1 MNISREKIIRYG
13 LFGGLG
19 FLFLLGI
26 FALVSRDN
34 LFRFLNDP
42 RVPFQTYTP
51 PPAADYT
58 QAAAWA
64 MPPTETNGAS
74 VFVVTPTIYW
84 GGKNWNT
91 PIDAP
96 KPRERLWRVAIPNWA
111 GPFAKS
117 GVVSIPYYRA
127 ASLFSFLTIRG
138 DARGARRLAYEDVLR
153 AFDAFV
159 AQTGGKGPIILAGTE
174 QGGLHV
180 LGLLQDRFNNPYL
193 RERLAAAYILD
204 FAVPLDLFEGSLKG
218 LSPCK
223 DKADSRCVITYGA
236 FQPREKA
243 EIKRFAER
251 TLVWDEHG
259 QLTPT
264 KGRALAC
271 VNPIL
276 GGAVDDFAPKR
287 LHLGGVAA
295 TGLEWGT
302 APAPMPAQT
311 SAQCADGILLVDRPK
326 SRALRKGMGF
336 GKRFKPDPFNLF
348 YEDLSKDALRRV
360 ENLNNRFKT
369 EGRLA
374 PPFENS
380 MEITDSPIRGVPG
393 G

>member
-1 MNISREKIIRYG
+1 MNTSRDKIIRYG

-19 FLFLLGI
+19 FLFLLGV

-42 RVPFQTYTP
+42 RVPFQTYIP
-51 PPAADYT
+51 PTAPDY
-58 QAAAWA
+58 ANAEAWA
-64 MPPTETNGAS
+64 IAPQKTQNAS
-74 VFVVTPTIYW
+74 VFVVTPTVYW
-84 GGKNWNT
+84 GGKDWNT
-91 PIDAP
+91 PIDAA
-96 KPRERLWRVAIPNWA
+96 KPRARLWRVVIPNWA
-111 GPFAKS
+111 GPFARA
-117 GVVSIPYYRA
+117 GAVSIPYYRA
-127 ASLFSFLTIRG
+127 ASLFSFLTIRS
-138 DARGARRLAYEDVLR
+138 DARGARKLAYEDVLQ

-159 AQTGGKGPIILAGTE
+159 AQIGGKGPIILVGAE

-180 LGLLQDRFNNPYL
+180 LGLLQDRFNDPYL

-204 FAVPLDLFEGSLKG
+204 FAVPLDLFDGPLKG
-218 LSPCK
+218 LSPCR
-223 DKADSRCVITYGA
+223 DKEDARCIVTYGP
-236 FQPREKA
+236 FQPREKS

-251 TLVWDEHG
+251 TMVWDRNGLLH
-259 QLTPT
+259 PT

-271 VNPIL
+271 VNPVL

-287 LHLGGVAA
+287 LHLGGAAA

-302 APAPMPAQT
+302 APVPMPAQT
-311 SAQCADGILLVDRPK
+311 SAQCVDGILLVDKPK
-326 SRALRKGMGF
+326 SRSLRKGMGF

-348 YEDLSKDALRRV
+348 YEDLSKDAVQRV
-360 ENLNNRFKT
+360 KNLNLRFKT

-380 MEITDSPIRGVPG
+380 MEVLDSPIRGVPG